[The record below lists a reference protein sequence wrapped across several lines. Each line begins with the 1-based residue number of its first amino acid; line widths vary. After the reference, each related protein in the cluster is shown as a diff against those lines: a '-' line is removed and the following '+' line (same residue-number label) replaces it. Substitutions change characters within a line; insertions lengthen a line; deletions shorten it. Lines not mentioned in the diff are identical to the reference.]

1 MTAEIWETRAARALR
16 LAETL
21 SERDAR
27 LLRAYAAEC
36 DAEAGRMAVPV
47 LSALGHPKRSDV
59 SRAGLLQRV
68 D

>member
-27 LLRAYAAEC
+27 LLRAYAEEC
-36 DAEAGRMAVPV
+36 DAEARRLPV
-47 LSALGHPKRSDV
+47 ANAASHPKRSDL
-59 SRAGLLQRV
+59 SRAALLQRL